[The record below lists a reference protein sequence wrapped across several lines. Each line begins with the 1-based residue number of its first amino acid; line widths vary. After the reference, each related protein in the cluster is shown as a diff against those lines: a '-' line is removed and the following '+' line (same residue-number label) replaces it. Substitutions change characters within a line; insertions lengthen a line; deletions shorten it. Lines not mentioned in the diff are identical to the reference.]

1 MKVVNIKWDTN
12 GDLKVLKN
20 LPTEIDITNEFAQ
33 SDYVEDGE
41 FDEERF
47 FDDVSDWLS
56 DTYGYCHKGFEIVNE

>member
-33 SDYVEDGE
+33 
-41 FDEERF
+41 
-47 FDDVSDWLS
+47 
-56 DTYGYCHKGFEIVNE
+56 

>member
-1 MKVVNIKWDTN
+1 MS
-12 GDLKVLKN
+12 LH
-20 LPTEIDITNEFAQ
+20 